1 MLPSNFILSNKNE
14 RSGCAINMEVLAV
27 VNPFSPSAWFKTVP
41 KYKTNEIKT
50 TNNRIHKQGRR
61 DFNRL

>member
-1 MLPSNFILSNKNE
+1 MKDLDVQF
-14 RSGCAINMEVLAV
+14 NMEVLAV
-27 VNPFSPSAWFKTVP
+27 VNPFSPSAWFKTVS